1 MGAPEGAEIEGAQGE
16 LKERMAE
23 NFSNVMK
30 YMNTG
35 RSTNSNKVNSKRPPG
50 TCYNQIF
57 ERQRQRKERNLE
69 ISKREETHHI

>member
-1 MGAPEGAEIEGAQGE
+1 MGAPEEAEIEGAQGK

-35 RSTNSNKVNSKRPPG
+35 RSTNSNKMNSKRPPG
-50 TCYNQIF
+50 TRYNQIF
-57 ERQRQRKERNLE
+57 EGQGQKKE
-69 ISKREETHHI
+69 S